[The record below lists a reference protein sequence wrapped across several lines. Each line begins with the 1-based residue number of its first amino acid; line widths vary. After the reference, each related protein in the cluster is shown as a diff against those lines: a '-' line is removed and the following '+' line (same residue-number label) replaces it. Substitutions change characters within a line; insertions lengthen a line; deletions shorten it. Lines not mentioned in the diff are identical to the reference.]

1 MGVWLAAGG
10 FAFDFWTAWV
20 GGGDV
25 VEAGGLLV
33 VREGRGLWEW

>member
-1 MGVWLAAGG
+1 MGVRLAAGG

-25 VEAGGLLV
+25 VEAGGLLGLSGV
-33 VREGRGLWEW
+33 GVWFVR